1 MANTALPRATAKLN
15 FVEGQL
21 LTYTDLRRLQDA
33 ARGSVWELLA
43 GRLYLNGTTLRDGF
57 FGDDCLVTSSGGLNY
72 SVAPGIGLFYD
83 STVSEEFTPQYA
95 PIVNPIAATGTLGAH
110 DATHP
115 RIDIICLAPD
125 TDTDTSETINV
136 MAADRTTS
144 STTSDRRTLYSRA
157 LQVVAGTPAASPAAP
172 ATPSGYLKV
181 AECLVPAVAGSITVT
196 DTRALLTIST
206 GAVGVSGIVTDMI
219 ANLAVTN
226 AKIAAGTI
234 AAAKLA
240 TVPFYAFMT
249 AGAEVA
255 NTVTVDIQIKDL
267 DGNNLAGIRYLEF
280 TLADVNHIITS
291 AGDYFLTV
299 GATGTR
305 VAETHDPVTGNT
317 PYLLLT
323 TNGSGVAQVIVT
335 DASPGVNRSVRL
347 FAQPMGG
354 YGPRKYVSCDFN

>member
-21 LTYTDLRRLQDA
+21 LTYVDLRRLQEA

-57 FGDDCLVTSSGGLNY
+57 FGDDCKVTSSGGLNY
-72 SVAPGIGLFYD
+72 SVAPGLGLFYD
-83 STVSEEFTPQYA
+83 STVSDEFAPQYA
-95 PIVNPIAATGTLGAH
+95 PIVNPVAATGALGAH

-115 RIDIICLAPD
+115 RIDIICLGPD
-125 TDTDTSETINV
+125 VTTDTSETINV

-196 DTRALLTIST
+196 DSRALLTIST
-206 GAVGVSGIVTDMI
+206 GAIGVGGISTDMI
-219 ANLAVTN
+219 ADLAVTN
-226 AKIAAGTI
+226 AKIDDGTI
-234 AAAKLA
+234 ESAKLA
-240 TVPFYAFMT
+240 AIPFYAGLT

-255 NTVTVDIQIKDL
+255 NVVTVDIQIKDME
-267 DGNNLAGIRYLEF
+267 GNNLTGIRYLEL
-280 TLADVNHIITS
+280 TLADVNHVITS
-291 AGDYFLTV
+291 AGDYYLTLT
-299 GATGTR
+299 TGTR
-305 VAETHDPVTGNT
+305 VSETHDPVTGAT
-317 PYLLLT
+317 PYLLIA
-323 TNGSGVAQVIVT
+323 TNGSGVAQVTIT
-335 DASPGVNRSVRL
+335 DAAPGVNRSVRL

-354 YGPRKYVSCDFN
+354 YGARKYVSADFN